1 MSVDFKD
8 FSLSV
13 KSEMQDAAVKWLI
26 EASGEIASQASRN
39 SRVDTGQT
47 KRSWQYVVDE
57 EKLEAVVGSTM
68 ENAIWE
74 EFGTGEHA
82 LAGNGR
88 KGGWFYTDKK
98 GNSVFTRG
106 KKPNRALWNAF
117 NTKKASLIKR
127 AEIIF
132 RGMKT

>member
-1 MSVDFKD
+1 M
-8 FSLSV
+8 
-13 KSEMQDAAVKWLI
+13 
-26 EASGEIASQASRN
+26 
-39 SRVDTGQT
+39 
-47 KRSWQYVVDE
+47 DE
-57 EKLEAVVGSTM
+57 GKLEAAVGSTM

-82 LAGNGR
+82 LGKAMAR
-88 KGGWFYTDKK
+88 KGGWFYTDKE
-98 GNSVFTRG
+98 GETACLRG

-117 NTKKASLIKR
+117 NTKKAALIKR